1 MLNIFSFQENLKN
14 LLKEDE
20 QAKYLLAVSGGVD
33 SMVLV
38 DFFAKSG
45 FDFHVAH
52 INYGLR
58 GEDSDSEEKLVEA
71 FCKKY
76 NIQFH
81 LYQVPKN
88 EQPSNS
94 VQIWARNLRYDFFK
108 KILATENLDYIVT
121 AHHLNDQLET
131 FVINLSRGSGIK
143 GLTGIPKNENRIL
156 RPLLPFSK
164 SEIYD
169 YAKENSIE
177 FREDKSNLKNDY
189 LRNQIRNEIVPEL
202 LKIKSQFLQ
211 NFDKSITLLQQ
222 VQSFLEEEI
231 QTKSEHY
238 FQKNEKEIII
248 NKILLSNENQLIR
261 FELMKKMGFD
271 NETEIDKIFTAK
283 TGSIFYSNQG
293 KLIVDRDEFIFDSNT
308 ENENPAETIVLEI
321 GDNNEIMLPQNVM
334 DEIKAFGSCSW
345 FLDANEIEFPL
356 KLRHKKQGDWFLPIG
371 MIGKKKV
378 SKFFKDE
385 KLSILAKPK
394 IWLLV
399 DAKDSVI
406 GVLPFRQ
413 DRRFASTTD
422 SKNILKL
429 IL

>member
-1 MLNIFSFQENLKN
+1 MLNTFIFQENLKN
-14 LLKEDE
+14 LLKDNE
-20 QAKYLLAVSGGVD
+20 QKSFLLAISGGVD
-33 SMVLV
+33 SMVLAY
-38 DFFAKSG
+38 FFKELG
-45 FDFHVAH
+45 FDFQIAHV
-52 INYGLR
+52 NYGLR
-58 GEDSDSEEKLVEA
+58 GEDSDAEEKLVEA
-71 FCKKY
+71 FCKKN
-76 NIQFH
+76 NIKFH
-81 LYQVPKN
+81 LYSVSKN
-88 EQPSNS
+88 EQPNNS
-94 VQIWARNLRYDFFK
+94 IQIWARNLRYDFFK
-108 KILATENLDYIVT
+108 KILAEEKLDYIVT

-131 FVINLSRGSGIK
+131 FFINLSRGSGIK
-143 GLTGIPKNENRIL
+143 GLTGIPKNQNQLL

-169 YAKENSIE
+169 FAKENSID

-189 LRNQIRNEIVPEL
+189 LRNQIRNKIVPEL
-202 LKIKSQFLQ
+202 LEIQPKFLQ
-211 NFDKSITLLQQ
+211 SFEKSMMLLQQ
-222 VQSFLEEEI
+222 VQSFLDEEI
-231 QTKSEHY
+231 QKKIELY
-238 FQKNEKEIII
+238 FQKNKTAFVF
-248 NKILLSNENQLIR
+248 NKNQLVNENQLIR
-261 FELMKKMGFD
+261 FELMKKLGFD
-271 NETEIDKIFTAK
+271 NDAEIDKIFTAK

-293 KLIVDRDEFIFDSNT
+293 KLIVNRDEFIFDSNT

-413 DRRFASTTD
+413 DQRFASKND